1 MLTEN
6 QEAVLSFMQDFHRR
20 EGIPPSTRQIA
31 QHCGFQSQ
39 TSAVKH
45 LRALAR
51 KGHIE
56 QLSDRSWGVKA
67 REVQAHFVEL
77 EVHGT
82 IPAGPPSLA
91 EAEMLETI
99 AVDPRTHGLSSRRK
113 YWALQVSGDSMIGA
127 HIVDGDIAILE
138 RRPPRPGEIIA
149 ALVDETTATLKRY
162 VVAKGRAILRA
173 ENPRYP
179 DIVPA
184 RLECQGVLVSLIG
197 RGAR

>member
-6 QEAVLSFMQDFHRR
+6 QEAVLSFMQDFQRR

-31 QHCGFQSQ
+31 QHFGFQSQ

-45 LRALAR
+45 LRSLAR

-82 IPAGPPSLA
+82 IPAGLPSLA
-91 EAEMLETI
+91 EQQALETI
-99 AVDPRTHGLSSRRK
+99 AVDPRTHGLSPRRK

-127 HIVDGDIAILE
+127 HIVNGDIAILE
-138 RRPPRPGEIIA
+138 RRPPRPGEIVA
-149 ALVDETTATLKRY
+149 ALVDETTTTLKRY
-162 VVAKGRAILRA
+162 VVEKGRAILRA
-173 ENPRYP
+173 ANPRYP

-197 RGAR
+197 RGSR

>member
-6 QEAVLSFMQDFHRR
+6 QEAVLSFMLEFQQR

-31 QHCGFQSQ
+31 QQFGFQSQ

-67 REVQAHFVEL
+67 REVQSHFVEL
-77 EVHGT
+77 AVYGT
-82 IPAGPPSLA
+82 IPAGRPATA
-91 EAEMLETI
+91 EEQPAETI
-99 AVDPRTHGLSSRRK
+99 AIDPRAHRLSTRRH

-138 RRPPRPGEIIA
+138 RRAPRPGDIVA
-149 ALVDETTATLKRY
+149 ALVDETTTTLKRY
-162 VVAKGRAILRA
+162 VIGKGRAILRA
-173 ENPRYP
+173 ANPRYA

-184 RLECQGVLVSLIG
+184 HLECQGVLVSLIG
-197 RGAR
+197 RGSR